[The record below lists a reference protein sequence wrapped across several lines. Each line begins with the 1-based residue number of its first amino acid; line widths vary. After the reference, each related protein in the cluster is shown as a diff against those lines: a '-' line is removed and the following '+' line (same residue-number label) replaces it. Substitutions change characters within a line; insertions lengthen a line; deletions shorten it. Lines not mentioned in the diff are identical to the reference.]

1 MEVNQ
6 IKCINAAG
14 FKQEFCVVWNGGS
27 TDWTQG
33 YLNPGSKVIDLTKYN
48 IPDGTEVW
56 VKVHAIWGKTKKSS
70 ECVKFVRDSNSTAV
84 YRTTGATLTFKIKLE
99 N

>member
-14 FKQEFCVVWNGGS
+14 FKQEFCVVWDGGS

-33 YLNPGSKVIDLTKYN
+33 YLNPGSQTLDLTKYQ
-48 IPDGTEVW
+48 IPEGAEVW
-56 VKVHAIWGKTKKSS
+56 VKVHAIWGKTKESS
-70 ECVKFVRDSNSTAV
+70 DRVIFRRNSNNTAV
-84 YRTTGATLTFKIKLE
+84 YRTTGATLTFKIHFE
-99 N
+99 S